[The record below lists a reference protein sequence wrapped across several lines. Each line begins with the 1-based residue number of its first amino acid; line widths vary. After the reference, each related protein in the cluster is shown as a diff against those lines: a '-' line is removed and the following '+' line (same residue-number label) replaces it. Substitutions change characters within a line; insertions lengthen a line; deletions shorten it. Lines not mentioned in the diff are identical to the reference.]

1 MNPLGIIALI
11 GAGVLLWPKLAGA
24 VSLSNIA
31 KQIQIATG
39 GISLKMSEVGLFS
52 TTLYPQ
58 IIATNP
64 TTSSTTIDS
73 ITGSLLLNGQKIGS
87 YYLANIPI
95 VPGINEITLPVV
107 LSNASSLSSIVA
119 FLLGDKKGGLQ
130 FRTEGVLNVGSVTA
144 PFAENYSVDPKVLT
158 KQVITDTKKD
168 DAGKP
173 TDSTGKPID
182 AATFADINKDLLAQF
197 NIKKENLNFI

>member
-1 MNPLGIIALI
+1 MNPVGIIALL
-11 GAGVLLWPKLAGA
+11 GAGILLWPKLAGA

-39 GISLKMSEVGLFS
+39 GISLKMSDVGLFS
-52 TTLYPQ
+52 TTIYPQ

-64 TTSSTTIDS
+64 TTSSAKIDS

-87 YYLANIPI
+87 YYLANITI
-95 VPGINEITLPVV
+95 VPGANEITLPVV
-107 LSNASSLSSIVA
+107 LSNAGSLASIVA

-130 FRTEGVLNVGSVTA
+130 FRTEGMINVGAVSA
-144 PFAENYSVDPKVLT
+144 PFAENYSIDPKVLS
-158 KQVITDTKKD
+158 KQIITDTKKD
-168 DAGKP
+168 NAGNP
-173 TDSTGKPID
+173 VDSTGKPID
-182 AATFADINKDLLAQF
+182 AATFSKINTDLLAQL